1 MGFHAYAYE
10 EGCLANRSTHE
21 SEQNQYVL
29 WKEGTFVQ
37 NVHSILAQNRF
48 LKAPGNF
55 STNIPFSSMSIRAL
69 LSMAKG

>member
-1 MGFHAYAYE
+1 M
-10 EGCLANRSTHE
+10 LLK
-21 SEQNQYVL
+21 VL
-29 WKEGTFVQ
+29 KIICVLCFSFDNTLKEGTFVQ

-69 LSMAKG
+69 LSIAKG